1 MLNAESKKLYQT
13 SNKYKIYFM
22 RKNKLY
28 KLFNW
33 KFELVRTIYAANKF
47 AVPKKAKSKKLNA

>member
-22 RKNKLY
+22 RKDKLY
-28 KLFNW
+28 KLFNWQLLNW
-33 KFELVRTIYAANKF
+33 KFELVRTVYAANKF
-47 AVPKKAKSKKLNA
+47 AVPKKAKS